1 MLRATWKR
9 FGTMAAIGDVAK
21 GVLLPFIFF
30 YVLSMIGNAISGNT
44 ALSLFMLVGLIIPA
58 AWLVYEYAKD
68 RRKKQ
73 NQNAI

>member
-1 MLRATWKR
+1 
-9 FGTMAAIGDVAK
+9 
-21 GVLLPFIFF
+21 
-30 YVLSMIGNAISGNT
+30 MIGNAISGNT